1 MLPLK
6 SKEVLDVKNCAIY
19 KQHKPPQRFARC
31 RLDVD
36 TPLSSIA
43 TFFPQSPLSS
53 RPHSWLPSLLTLP
66 WLPYTSFP
74 PVFPRF
80 SLIPHPHLPSP
91 SFPTSPIPHIY
102 AYNTPI
108 LLHYIQLYR
117 LCYPQRRLWR
127 NVRPTPQRRDVHKSC
142 SCFLQPLAAADNDDY
157 LDFRTTTYFFINS
170 FIL

>member
-6 SKEVLDVKNCAIY
+6 SEKVLDVKNCAIY

-43 TFFPQSPLSS
+43 TFIPQSPLSS

-74 PVFPRF
+74 PCFPSLFPYSPPPPSF
-80 SLIPHPHLPSP
+80 SLFPYFSYPSYP
-91 SFPTSPIPHIY
+91 
-102 AYNTPI
+102 YNTPI